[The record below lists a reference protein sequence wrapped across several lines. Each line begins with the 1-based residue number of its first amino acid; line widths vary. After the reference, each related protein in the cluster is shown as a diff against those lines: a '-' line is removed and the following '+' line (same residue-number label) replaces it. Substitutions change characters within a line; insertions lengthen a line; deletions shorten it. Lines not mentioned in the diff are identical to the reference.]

1 MTQVGIGAFVMNE
14 RREVLMVQERTG
26 PLRGK
31 GMWKLPTGLVNVGE
45 DIRCAPAIGVCELMT
60 DVKASGAAQPAHLAI
75 KGDQ

>member
-1 MTQVGIGAFVMNE
+1 MAASRCSVAVASLGLYASQQPSYGCVTQVGIGAFVMNE

-45 DIRCAPAIGVCELMT
+45 DIR
-60 DVKASGAAQPAHLAI
+60 
-75 KGDQ
+75 